1 MRYGCRCDRLIWFN
15 DNRNIDGVGYR
26 TGASDDG
33 GDGRK
38 DEPESVA
45 DSSLSGI
52 YNMQMLS
59 NAK

>member
-1 MRYGCRCDRLIWFN
+1 MWLRYGCRCDRLIWFN
-15 DNRNIDGVGYR
+15 DNRNSDGVGYR

-52 YNMQMLS
+52 YNM
-59 NAK
+59 